1 MSSYVT
7 TFHGESTDTHEVF
20 HSSKRTKFCTA
31 LWWML
36 VTSVVSGG
44 QHLNSLARCTWML
57 SEPTLRLEMTFISQM
72 CNIPGSCNS
81 EISSRWKTWSV
92 MPVFLCVCVCAF
104 SYVLKQLAVHHS
116 KHQQTCVFF
125 PAGGGW
131 SVLTIFQLGFFP
143 PRMWWYTVL
152 PSVHVNKMAPG
163 WKHCNWWTA
172 PRYRL
177 EGNIGIDWG
186 VTQTLQQWVGFNILN
201 QAGSRFAQSL
211 QCNLQQWCNCG
222 DCRSRFL
229 LCLLWA

>member
-31 LWWML
+31 PWWML

-72 CNIPGSCNS
+72 CNIVQQ
-81 EISSRWKTWSV
+81 WKIFK
-92 MPVFLCVCVCAF
+92 MENMECHAIFVCVCF
-104 SYVLKQLAVHHS
+104 LICLKTIS
-116 KHQQTCVFF
+116 CSSQQTFVFF
-125 PAGGGW
+125 LRSKSWKNAPSRWRW
-131 SVLTIFQLGFFP
+131 SVLTTFQLVFFP

-172 PRYRL
+172 SRYRH

-186 VTQTLQQWVGFNILN
+186 LPKPFNSGFNILN
-201 QAGSRFAQSL
+201 QAGSRRAQSL
-211 QCNLQQWCNCG
+211 QCNC
-222 DCRSRFL
+222 DCCSRFL
-229 LCLLWA
+229 LCPLWE